1 MLTRVEALNF
11 RCLRYI
17 SRSLDPFHVL
27 VGPNASGKTTF
38 FDVVG
43 FVSRLL
49 NDGLEAA
56 IGEVTSN
63 PMDMLFGRSGERFE
77 LGIEV
82 ALPDSIR
89 DAIQRQTNL
98 FKQTDTSL
106 YTHIRYELAVTV
118 HRNSLPEIAQERV
131 AFVKHNVRS
140 NPLQLDRFP
149 MAEETPNDLC
159 SQHVI
164 KTIASIDP
172 ILKQFNFYPEV
183 WEDPKSGSTGGFVPG
198 FQLSKR
204 KSALAN
210 VPEGENFFPATTWLK
225 EFLKE
230 GARSLTLDSH
240 KMKQPSPPH
249 FSKGFQTDGSNLP
262 WVVSRL
268 EGTPVFK
275 EWIRH
280 IQTALPDVQGVRTV
294 IREED
299 RHCYLFLKYENG
311 MEVPQWM
318 VSDGT
323 LRLLALTLPAFIDD
337 FGGMLLIEEP
347 ENGIHPKAIETAY
360 QALCTVTSAQVLLA
374 THSPIVL
381 NIAEPHE
388 VLCFAKDEF
397 GATSVVRGDEHPALI
412 GWQHDVS
419 LGVLFAAGVLG

>member
-1 MLTRVEALNF
+1 M
-11 RCLRYI
+11 
-17 SRSLDPFHVL
+17 L

-49 NDGLEAA
+49 NDGLEVA
-56 IGEVTSN
+56 ISEITPD
-63 PMDMLFGRSGERFE
+63 PMDLLFGRSGERFE
-77 LGIEV
+77 LAIEA

-89 DAIQRQTNL
+89 DAIQHQA
-98 FKQTDTSL
+98 SL
-106 YTHIRYELAVTV
+106 WDQSNTLHFTHIRYELAVTV
-118 HRNSLPEIAQERV
+118 HANALPEIARERV
-131 AFVKHNVRS
+131 AFVQQDVSSH
-140 NPLQLDRFP
+140 PQQLDRFP

-159 SQHVI
+159 GQHVI
-164 KTIASIDP
+164 KRIASIDP
-172 ILKQFNFYPEV
+172 VLKTFSFYPEI
-183 WEDPKSGSTGGFVPG
+183 WEDMKPGSAGGFVPG

-210 VPEGENFFPATTWLK
+210 VPEGENLFPATTWFK

-230 GARSLTLDSH
+230 GARSLKLDSV
-240 KMKQPSPPH
+240 KMKRPSPHH
-249 FSKGFQTDGSNLP
+249 FSKGFRTDGSNLP
-262 WVVSRL
+262 WVVSKL
-268 EGTPVFK
+268 EGTIVFD

-280 IQTALPDVQGVRTV
+280 VQTALPDIKGVRTV
-294 IREED
+294 VREED
-299 RHCYLFLKYENG
+299 RHCYLVLKYENG

-323 LRLLALTLPAFIDD
+323 LRLLALTLPCFIDD

-397 GATSVVRGDEHPALI
+397 GATRVVRGDEHPALI
-412 GWQHDVS
+412 DWQHDVS
-419 LGVLFAAGVLG
+419 LGVLFAAGVLE